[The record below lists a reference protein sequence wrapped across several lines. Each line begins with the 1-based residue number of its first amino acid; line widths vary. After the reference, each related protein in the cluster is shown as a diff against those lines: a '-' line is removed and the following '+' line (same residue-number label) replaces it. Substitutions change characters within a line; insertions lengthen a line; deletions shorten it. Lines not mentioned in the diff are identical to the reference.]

1 MKRTVAFILTIVLV
15 LSLSAAMFS
24 VAADYTPSPEH
35 PDVSETETQVVTETE
50 AETEAPKKSG
60 CRSAISG
67 GILLAVLPAAFM
79 LIRHKKED

>member
-24 VAADYTPSPEH
+24 VAADYNPSPEH
-35 PDVSETETQVVTETE
+35 PDVSETETQVTTETG
-50 AETEAPKKSG
+50 AEEPKDDG
-60 CRSAISG
+60 CGSVISG

-79 LIRHKKED
+79 LIRRKKED